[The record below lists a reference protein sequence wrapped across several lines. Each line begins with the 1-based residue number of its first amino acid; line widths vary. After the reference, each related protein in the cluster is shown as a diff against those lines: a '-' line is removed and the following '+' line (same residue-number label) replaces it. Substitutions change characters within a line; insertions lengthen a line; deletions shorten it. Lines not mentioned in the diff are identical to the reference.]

1 MGRSQVQRNKA
12 HGRPGTKG
20 RGAGRGRGGPQ
31 KSTRGKHQ
39 DLSKLGDNSYRFENT
54 SKENTTE
61 DFVDSYDGLLDAINI
76 SSGFIEHDE
85 FFEESPVGQGES
97 DYLSIDVAALAKCLE
112 QLPIAERLN
121 IPQHVGE
128 HLEEMYGGVR
138 KKTLGEMREDA
149 KSSMADGNTKAVAKV
164 TSDETKAAVA
174 GDEDDLE
181 AWLDDM
187 IA

>member
-20 RGAGRGRGGPQ
+20 RGAGRGRGDSD
-31 KSTRGKHQ
+31 KTTRGKRQ
-39 DLSKLGDNSYRFENT
+39 DLSKLGDNSYRFENR
-54 SKENTTE
+54 STE
-61 DFVDSYDGLLDAINI
+61 HATEELVDGYDGLLDAINF
-76 SSGFIEHDE
+76 SGYIEHDE
-85 FFEESPVGQGES
+85 FLEESPVGEGES

-121 IPQHVGE
+121 MPQHVGE

-149 KSSMADGNTKAVAKV
+149 KVRAADGKTKAGAKA
-164 TSDETKAAVA
+164 TPHETKAAAA